1 MSVQLLEANLVAIP
15 SGAGRF
21 AAIIAWAKGLSDDAI
36 DALGGQAA
44 VEAQAHALYNTYVV
58 PLDLPGVPAL
68 AEPAV
73 DALLKRLISALIWA
87 VDDEG

>member
-1 MSVQLLEANLVAIP
+1 VSVQLLEARLASIP

-21 AAIIAWAKGLSDDAI
+21 AALIAWAKSLSDDAI
-36 DALGGQAA
+36 DALGGQKA
-44 VEAQAHALYNTYVV
+44 VEAQVLALYETYVV

-73 DALLKRLISALIWA
+73 DALLKRIISALIWS
-87 VDDEG
+87 VDDES